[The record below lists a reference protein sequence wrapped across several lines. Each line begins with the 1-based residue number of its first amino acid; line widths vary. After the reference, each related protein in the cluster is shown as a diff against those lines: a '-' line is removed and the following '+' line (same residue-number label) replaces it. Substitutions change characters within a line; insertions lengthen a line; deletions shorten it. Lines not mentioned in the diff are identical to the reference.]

1 MRYVYVLSTAIHGD
15 SGEWPPSSCR
25 RCTVHASGPCVR
37 IDRCPWPQTGFHEE
51 INLRS
56 QKLCAPYA
64 PSADHRAYACCMLT
78 DAWSLAGV
86 CILRRVSGHDPV
98 VGQNGMYAYVY
109 VGLPSRPAPI
119 SANAPIKNPFV
130 DPGLRVLVR
139 GCSRSS
145 RPRRLAQLGCVTSRR
160 SAEGRRATLR
170 ERMCKVV

>member
-1 MRYVYVLSTAIHGD
+1 MCAYSEEPAAMILSK
-15 SGEWPPSSCR
+15 GEIV
-25 RCTVHASGPCVR
+25 CTYPH
-37 IDRCPWPQTGFHEE
+37 
-51 INLRS
+51 
-56 QKLCAPYA
+56 
-64 PSADHRAYACCMLT
+64 
-78 DAWSLAGV
+78 
-86 CILRRVSGHDPV
+86 
-98 VGQNGMYAYVY
+98 VY

-130 DPGLRVLVR
+130 DPGLRLLVR